1 MLKKIFKS
9 AITYVLISS
18 AVGCYGSLDLELTG
32 VSVSSTEHNYTVNN
46 ENNNEITSNNNPI
59 PTSSTISPKKIE
71 RQFEK
76 LVIKENP
83 KPPPPKIRT
92 LDQLR
97 TYDEIKEYFYYFERV
112 DEYYIKKGDYSLP
125 PYFSHKGFMCRN
137 VQATCDWIKLQADF
151 NRPAPIRKGVLEW
164 INDPDNR
171 KICQDRFEKH
181 QSIEKCSLATEIVE

>member
-18 AVGCYGSLDLELTG
+18 AVGCYGSLALELTG

-46 ENNNEITSNNNPI
+46 ENNNQITSNNNPSL
-59 PTSSTISPKKIE
+59 TSSTTYPKKSETEFTEII
-71 RQFEK
+71 
-76 LVIKENP
+76 IKEKP

-97 TYDEIKEYFYYFERV
+97 TYDEIKEYFYYFERI
-112 DEYYIKKGDYSLP
+112 DEYYTKRGDYSLP
-125 PYFSHKGFMCRN
+125 PYFSHKVFMCTN
-137 VQATCDWIKLQADF
+137 VQATCDWIKSETIQK
-151 NRPAPIRKGVLEW
+151 RPAPIRKGVLEW

-171 KICQDRFEKH
+171 KICHDIFERH
-181 QSIEKCSLATEIVE
+181 ESIEKCSLATEIVE